1 MFIINEMS
9 IKNFKIFVKL
19 FFFFLFVTGVTNFLI
34 HFHEYLNTKR
44 LLKIFLERE
53 REKLREILSQE
64 KFVSFPEIEMIVSYK
79 SGFEV
84 IYKKENVILSGED
97 LREISKIKDFY
108 LDKNQKFWLNLKD
121 EKVLVRYEN
130 LPLIYII
137 TLNSNLRLF
146 FNFLFTLT
154 FFLLLY
160 AFYIVISNFFVWLEE
175 KDKKITDLFKD
186 LFGKSVLKE
195 MEEIESKRKFIEIA
209 EISALFSHELKNSL
223 QSILTYMKLVR
234 NKIEDSIFDKIYEEV
249 KNLNSTME
257 DYQRYIIKGEKVT
270 LESVN
275 IKEVVLEALEELSF
289 DKEVEIIKNIEEA
302 NLRGNKI
309 LLKKMVS
316 NILKNS
322 QEAIEKKGKIKI
334 EGFLRDNKYFL
345 YIEDTGIGMDKKV
358 LERATEPFF
367 TTKARGLGL
376 GLFFVKKIAEIHSAK
391 LEIESKKGKGTKVK
405 LEFPL

>member
-1 MFIINEMS
+1 M
-9 IKNFKIFVKL
+9 KL

-249 KNLNSTME
+249 KSLNSTME